1 MLSCLLNC
9 MAATQA
15 DAKQV
20 FSIVGAPLFN
30 KVLLISSEGGD

>member
-1 MLSCLLNC
+1 MLGCPLNC

-20 FSIVGAPLFN
+20 FSTVGASLFN
-30 KVLLISSEGGD
+30 KVLISSDGGD